1 MEHQCP
7 SSPPDAQANI
17 ATEPAPAPDQEA
29 YCTALLTAA
38 STGLDN
44 WVLDSGATQHMTSR
58 ADILTDIRPS
68 KLRIKVAIGTHCY
81 PCGHRFLDDQQYKWT
96 PAYQAASYLTSS
108 WHGSEPDLYFRSDP
122 SWSSSHLQRH
132 LR

>member
-1 MEHQCP
+1 
-7 SSPPDAQANI
+7 
-17 ATEPAPAPDQEA
+17 
-29 YCTALLTAA
+29 
-38 STGLDN
+38 LDN

-132 LR
+132 LRWDPYQRQQVNSSLRVVTQPLYNRSECSLGYYC